1 MHGNNRYIIT
11 YFSPVMNFDYLFY
24 SELPKGV
31 KSVYVNGK
39 RMTIEEFQK
48 AKNDFLIKK
57 KAKIKSRKTLKN

>member
-1 MHGNNRYIIT
+1 MD
-11 YFSPVMNFDYLFY
+11 FDYLFY
-24 SELPKGV
+24 SELPKGI

-57 KAKIKSRKTLKN
+57 KTKIKSRRTQKK

>member
-1 MHGNNRYIIT
+1 MD
-11 YFSPVMNFDYLFY
+11 FDYLFY

-48 AKNDFLIKK
+48 AKNDFLLKK
-57 KAKIKSRKTLKN
+57 KTKIKSSKILKK

>member
-1 MHGNNRYIIT
+1 MCIDYNKVINKWFKIL
-11 YFSPVMNFDYLFY
+11 VMNFDYLFY

-48 AKNDFLIKK
+48 AKNDFLNKK
-57 KAKIKSRKTLKN
+57 KANN

>member
-1 MHGNNRYIIT
+1 MD
-11 YFSPVMNFDYLFY
+11 FDYLFY
-24 SELPKGV
+24 SELPKGI

-57 KAKIKSRKTLKN
+57 KTKIKSRRTQKKWKSSSSFH

>member
-1 MHGNNRYIIT
+1 
-11 YFSPVMNFDYLFY
+11 MNFDYLFY

-31 KSVYVNGK
+31 KSIYVNGK

-57 KAKIKSRKTLKN
+57 KAKIKSRKIPKK

>member
-1 MHGNNRYIIT
+1 MD
-11 YFSPVMNFDYLFY
+11 FDYLFY

-48 AKNDFLIKK
+48 AKNDFLLKK
-57 KAKIKSRKTLKN
+57 KTKTKSSKILKKWKSLSFFH

>member
-1 MHGNNRYIIT
+1 MD
-11 YFSPVMNFDYLFY
+11 FDYLFY

-48 AKNDFLIKK
+48 AKNDFFLKK
-57 KAKIKSRKTLKN
+57 KTKTKSSKILKK

>member
-1 MHGNNRYIIT
+1 MD
-11 YFSPVMNFDYLFY
+11 FDYLFY

-48 AKNDFLIKK
+48 AKNDFLLKK
-57 KAKIKSRKTLKN
+57 KDQN

>member
-1 MHGNNRYIIT
+1 MD
-11 YFSPVMNFDYLFY
+11 FDYLFY

-48 AKNDFLIKK
+48 AKNDFLLKK
-57 KAKIKSRKTLKN
+57 KTKTKSSKIPKK